1 MPERRTACET
11 RKEPEPPRG
20 GSAWPAVR
28 QALGVLVVAS
38 LLVSA
43 VGAVAQQT
51 AVGLRLAPGGFGL
64 DGAVRPGSWAGVR
77 LLLDNAGADDR
88 DVTLSWELADEDGD
102 RVVAERSATLARQR
116 DDQAV
121 WLYAAL
127 PAGLKAEDRFTA
139 RCVDAETGTLLASAV
154 FGPNRDRLAS
164 PDDTLM
170 VVTTGADL
178 GLSDYGRHETA
189 HAAVRLVRGVSLAT
203 MPDRWTGL
211 QAVSTLVWTPDGGG
225 DPADPQQVGD
235 ATLDAVREWCYRG
248 GHLVI
253 MLPAVNNTWFG
264 SPLAD
269 LLPVTA
275 NTATRVDTDRWAEPG
290 WMGSLSPVEPETVS
304 QTVFRVGDKQGPDA
318 PTVLLRD
325 AENRPVA
332 VARRFGF
339 GRVTLLG
346 LDLTQAPIRRSGMPR
361 GERRLW
367 SRLLNLTAPVYAESY
382 VTSREKDRTFVPA
395 AQLQRRPLGDFVGG
409 RIAMTGTVSAV
420 LFGAVVLFGLY
431 WLLAGVVLQPLLKS
445 RGRERWAWPVFAGV
459 VLAFAGVAWGAA
471 ALVRPGVASLRHI
484 SVLDV
489 DANRGV
495 SRVRS
500 FVSVFL
506 PDFGVTEAAL
516 GQPAVAGLPGTPHNL
531 LASPGM
537 PGDAAA
543 PGFIEPRS
551 YVVNAADP
559 HAADL
564 PTRATTKRLV
574 LDYLGP
580 TVRPTP
586 GLAQPFEFVGR
597 TPLTEGPEG
606 WPAGELVHTLPGVLT
621 NVTVVQ
627 CRGEGYNRRGVRGP
641 LPARVWRPL
650 NAAGQDAWAPG
661 DPLTFSG
668 PIKDSRDLVI
678 PLPLYRA
685 DRDLTAEGYL
695 GDLLA
700 QEKGAAAAVANAVGP
715 DESVIARR
723 FALMSFYDALPPP
736 NFLKLDFPRDAVVSR
751 GAVGPEIDLT
761 PLLQGRR
768 LIVLGQLK
776 NSALPLALTVDGQ
789 TPPSDGWTF
798 VRVIYDY

>member
-1 MPERRTACET
+1 MSVHGGLTLAGQHVEHQRDAVKGEAGEHEDFEGKRVDHPRSIGCRCRRSGGRGLNRFALSAGRECI
-11 RKEPEPPRG
+11 RAGPVRG
-20 GSAWPAVR
+20 GRHTRAIHLTDARTPDRLRPQTGTRTRRVGGACGAGR
-28 QALGVLVVAS
+28 TLRVLVVAT

-43 VGAVAQQT
+43 VGAAAQQN
-51 AVGLRLAPGGFGL
+51 AVSIRLAPGGFGL

-102 RVVAERSATLARQR
+102 RVVAERRATLARQR
-116 DDQAV
+116 ADQAV

-127 PAGLKAEDRFTA
+127 PARLGADDRFTA
-139 RCVDAETGTLLASAV
+139 RCVDAETGALLASAV
-154 FGPNRDRLAS
+154 FGPDPDRLAS

-170 VVTTGADL
+170 VVTSGADL

-189 HAAVRLVRGVSLAT
+189 HAAVRLVRGVSLST
-203 MPDRWTGL
+203 LPDRWTGL

-235 ATLDAVREWCYRG
+235 ATLEAVREWCYRG

-269 LLPVTA
+269 LLPVNA
-275 NTATRVDTDRWAEPG
+275 NAATRVDTERWGEPE
-290 WMGSLSPVEPETVS
+290 WMGGLRPDAPETVS
-304 QTVFRVGDKQGPDA
+304 QTVFRVGDAAGPA
-318 PTVLLRD
+318 SPTVLLRD
-325 AENRPVA
+325 AEKRPVA

-367 SRLLNLTAPVYAESY
+367 SRLLNLTAPVFAESY
-382 VTSREKDRTFVPA
+382 VAPREKDRTFVPA

-431 WLLAGVVLQPLLKS
+431 WLLAGVALQPLLKS
-445 RGRERWAWPVFAGV
+445 RGRERWAWPVFAAV

-471 ALVRPGVASLRHI
+471 ALVRPGAASLRHI

-516 GQPAVAGLPGTPHNL
+516 AQPAVAGLPGRAAQPAGVARHARRRGGARVHRAAL
-531 LASPGM
+531 VRGQRRRPPRGRPAH
-537 PGDAAA
+537 PGDDQAAGA
-543 PGFIEPRS
+543 GLPRADR
-551 YVVNAADP
+551 AAHAGSGAAFRGRGP
-559 HAADL
+559 HAAD
-564 PTRATTKRLV
+564 RGARRLA
-574 LDYLGP
+574 
-580 TVRPTP
+580 R
-586 GLAQPFEFVGR
+586 GR
-597 TPLTEGPEG
+597 TGAHAPRRADQRDGGAVP
-606 WPAGELVHTLPGVLT
+606 
-621 NVTVVQ
+621 
-627 CRGEGYNRRGVRGP
+627 RRGLR
-641 LPARVWRPL
+641 PARRSRP
-650 NAAGQDAWAPG
+650 AA
-661 DPLTFSG
+661 
-668 PIKDSRDLVI
+668 
-678 PLPLYRA
+678 RA
-685 DRDLTAEGYL
+685 G
-695 GDLLA
+695 
-700 QEKGAAAAVANAVGP
+700 VA
-715 DESVIARR
+715 
-723 FALMSFYDALPPP
+723 
-736 NFLKLDFPRDAVVSR
+736 
-751 GAVGPEIDLT
+751 
-761 PLLQGRR
+761 
-768 LIVLGQLK
+768 
-776 NSALPLALTVDGQ
+776 SA
-789 TPPSDGWTF
+789 
-798 VRVIYDY
+798 

>member
-1 MPERRTACET
+1 MIEVCSKSGRRAWRRLLGICVVLACT
-11 RKEPEPPRG
+11 
-20 GSAWPAVR
+20 
-28 QALGVLVVAS
+28 
-38 LLVSA
+38 
-43 VGAVAQQT
+43 VGAAAQQN

-88 DVTLSWELADEDGD
+88 DVVLSWELADEDGD
-102 RVVAERSATLARQR
+102 RVVAQRGATLARQR

-127 PAGLKAEDRFTA
+127 PAGLGADDRFTA
-139 RCVDAETGTLLASAV
+139 RCVDAETGELLASAT
-154 FGPNRDRLAS
+154 FGPDRDRLAS
-164 PDDTLM
+164 ADDTLV
-170 VVTTGADL
+170 VVTSGADL

-189 HAAVRLVRGVSLAT
+189 HAAVRLVRGVSLIT
-203 MPDRWTGL
+203 MPDRWAGL

-235 ATLDAVREWCYRG
+235 ATLEAVREWCYRG
-248 GHLVI
+248 GHLIV

-275 NTATRVDTDRWAEPG
+275 NAARRVDTDRWAEPE
-290 WMGSLSPVEPETVS
+290 WMGSLRPDAPETVS
-304 QTVFRVGDKQGPDA
+304 QTVFSVGDATGPA
-318 PTVLLRD
+318 SPTVLLRD
-325 AENRPVA
+325 AEGDPVA
-332 VARRFGF
+332 VAGRFGF

-346 LDLTQAPIRRSGMPR
+346 VDLTQAPIRQSGMPR

-367 SRLLNLTAPVYAESY
+367 SRLMNLTAPVYTEAY
-382 VTSREKDRTFVPA
+382 VAARDKERTFVPA

-445 RGRERWAWPVFAGV
+445 RGRERWAWPVFAAV

-471 ALVRPGVASLRHI
+471 ALVRPGAASLRHV

-489 DANRGV
+489 DANNGV

-516 GQPAVAGLPGTPHNL
+516 GRPSVGGLPGAPHNL
-531 LASPGM
+531 LAAPGM
-537 PGDAAA
+537 PGDVAA

-551 YVVNAADP
+551 YAVNAADP

-574 LDYLGP
+574 LDYVGP
-580 TVRPTP
+580 TVQPTP
-586 GLAQPFEFVGR
+586 GLAQPFEVVAR
-597 TPLTEGPEG
+597 TPLTQGPGG
-606 WPAGELVHTLPGVLT
+606 WPEGELVHTLPGALT

-627 CRGEGYNRRGVRGP
+627 CRPEGRDRRGQRRP
-641 LPARVWRPL
+641 LPARVWRPQ

-661 DPLTFSG
+661 DPLTLSG
-668 PIKDSRDLVI
+668 PVDDYRELVI

-685 DRDLTAEGYL
+685 ERDLTAEGYL
-695 GDLLA
+695 GRLLS
-700 QEKGAAAAVANAVGP
+700 QEQGAAAAVAGAVAP

-736 NFLKLDFPRDAVVSR
+736 NFLKLDFPRDSAAGR
-751 GAVGPEIDLT
+751 GAVGPAVDLT

-776 NSALPLALTVDGQ
+776 SSPLPLALTIGGE